1 MEAVGGTSVDIPA
14 RVIVF
19 CPTLELKNKPGRLM
33 AVSPQG
39 YYEVWLDF
47 GERNHAVYL
56 PIVNTALVFQEAN
69 TTTTLIPGIER
80 TAQ

>member
-1 MEAVGGTSVDIPA
+1 MDLPA

-33 AVSPQG
+33 AVSANG

-47 GERNHAVYL
+47 AERNHAVFL
-56 PIVNTALVFQEAN
+56 PIPGTALVFQEPN
-69 TTTTLIPGIER
+69 TAVGELPDIER
-80 TAQ
+80 

>member
-1 MEAVGGTSVDIPA
+1 MDIPA

-69 TTTTLIPGIER
+69 ATTTLMPGIER

>member
-1 MEAVGGTSVDIPA
+1 LDLPA

-39 YYEVWLDF
+39 YYELWLDF
-47 GERNHAVYL
+47 ADRNHAVLL
-56 PIVNTALVFQEAN
+56 PIAGTALIFQEPN
-69 TTTTLIPGIER
+69 SPVGSIPDLER
-80 TAQ
+80 